1 MEFSTLIYS
10 VHLLEFEP
18 ERVVRCDEDGAVMI
32 GTIETYNSDLFLG
45 SQGRDGDGIDKGE
58 DEVTQTSLGNLRPE
72 TVK

>member
-1 MEFSTLIYS
+1 MEFSILIYS
-10 VHLLEFEP
+10 FHLLEFEP

-32 GTIETYNSDLFLG
+32 GTIETNNLFLG

-58 DEVTQTSLGNLRPE
+58 DEVTQTSLGNLHPE